1 MRKMVFATNNPHKLK
16 EVREL
21 LHDLFEVVSL
31 KDLNFR
37 EDIPETGETLAE
49 NASQKSR
56 YVYDRFGLDCFA
68 DDTGL
73 EVDALDGAPG
83 VYSARYASEKA
94 TYDEN
99 VTKLLRELEGKQERA
114 ARFKTVVSLWLDG
127 KEYLFDGK
135 VEGRILLQRTGGDG
149 FGYDPVF
156 QPDGFSKSFAEMS
169 SELKNRISHRGIAMN
184 KLIGFLKS
192 NGFTNED

>member
-1 MRKMVFATNNPHKLK
+1 MKKLVFATHNPYKLK
-16 EVREL
+16 EIRAL
-21 LHDLFEVVSL
+21 LHGLFDVLSL
-31 KDLNFR
+31 KELNFP
-37 EDIPETGETLAE
+37 EDIPETGKTLAE

-83 VYSARYASEKA
+83 VYSARFAGENA

-99 VTKLLRELEGKQERA
+99 VTKLLEALDKEKNRK

-135 VEGRILLQRTGGDG
+135 VEGRILLQRTGGGG

-156 QPDGFSKSFAEMS
+156 QPDGFSKSFGEMS